1 MKIQKIIQIITI
13 LLISNNL
20 FSQNSTFEYLSS
32 SHLDEYFSDI
42 VETTDGSIYFS
53 SALSSVEKPYISSVL
68 VTKLDAY
75 GNLIDSVTISF
86 PNKSMYINHMFATNN
101 EPFTIV
107 ASVFDTLIQR
117 TKSGIVFYNMDE
129 ELNFTNQTVY
139 LIDSTYTL
147 DAIYAN
153 IKADGDIMA
162 GIAIRVLPTQVSRSF
177 IYEFSDDFDSINAK
191 FYPDEGRIFSNF
203 RELSNGNYWLL
214 NMSRMRYELLD
225 SALNILSTQKIPN
238 VLSPNYGVVW
248 DTDTSFYLL
257 GDGILPSSSPHNLG
271 FIKQFHPMDTTGHI
285 YNHWRVSDTVDF
297 PALWGGIDFK
307 NKDSI
312 FIGGTR
318 DIWLGFHNTWPS
330 WFVVL
335 QTDSLLNIRW
345 ERFYGGDAYYMM
357 GKLIA
362 TNDGGC
368 IVAGTRYDYM
378 NTTELE
384 TDIIVLKLN
393 QDGLITSNKGKPSIK
408 MREAIVYPNPGDK
421 EIVVRIAIQYK
432 NSVFEL
438 FDINGRHILKQN
450 FAGTKG
456 TVNTTFLERGTYIYR
471 ITSNDGLY
479 ETGQWIKQ

>member
-1 MKIQKIIQIITI
+1 MKKIIFIFI
-13 LLISNNL
+13 LSLLYFTQDIK
-20 FSQNSTFEYLSS
+20 SQGTTFEFLLSS
-32 SHLDEYFSDI
+32 FSDEIFWDILETSDNNIYFTGGLSNINNPYKEYGLIVKLDEYGNLVDSI
-42 VETTDGSIYFS
+42 VVSSPNKGMQITRILPYTDQEF
-53 SALSSVEKPYISSVL
+53 VL
-68 VTKLDAY
+68 VTGIYD
-75 GNLIDSVTISF
+75 TIWTLKKF
-86 PNKSMYINHMFATNN
+86 
-101 EPFTIV
+101 EIV
-107 ASVFDTLIQR
+107 L
-117 TKSGIVFYNMDE
+117 YNMDTD
-129 ELNFTNQTVY
+129 LNLYNKSNFVFPE
-139 LIDSTYTL
+139 
-147 DAIYAN
+147 A
-153 IKADGDIMA
+153 
-162 GIAIRVLPTQVSRSF
+162 
-177 IYEFSDDFDSINAK
+177 YEFRHLASNKASNGNILVGGAVLIHGSGSNSRPFFYEFNSDFDSIKAK
-191 FYPDEGRIFSNF
+191 FFEYAGMTSYLKD
-203 RELSNGNYWLL
+203 LSNSNYWLL

-225 SALNILSTQKIPN
+225 SALNILSTHKIPN
-238 VLSPNYGVVW
+238 VISPNYGVIW

-271 FIKQFHPMDTTGHI
+271 FIRQFHPMDTTGHI

-297 PALWGGIDFK
+297 PAFWGGIDFK

-318 DIWLGFHNTWPS
+318 DMWGSYYNTWPS
-330 WFVVL
+330 WFVIL

-393 QDGLITSNKGKPSIK
+393 GDGLITSNKGKPSIK

-438 FDINGRHILKQN
+438 FDINGRHILKQY

>member
-1 MKIQKIIQIITI
+1 MKVQKIILIIVI
-13 LLISNNL
+13 LLSYNNIS
-20 FSQNSTFEYLSS
+20 SQNSTFEYLSS

-53 SALSSVEKPYISSVL
+53 SRLSTIEKPYKKSVL

-75 GNLIDSVTISF
+75 GSLIDSVTITF
-86 PNKSMYINHMFATNN
+86 PNKSMYIYHMFATNN
-101 EPFTIV
+101 EIFTIV
-107 ASVFDTLIQR
+107 AGIFDTLIER

-147 DAIYAN
+147 DAIFAN

-162 GIAIRVLPTQVSRSF
+162 SIAVRVLPTQVSRSF
-177 IYEFSDDFDSINAK
+177 IYQFSSDFDSINAK
-191 FYPDEGRIFSNF
+191 FYPDEARVISNF
-203 RELSNGNYWLL
+203 KDLLNGNYWLL
-214 NMSRMRYELLD
+214 NMSLSRYELLD
-225 SALNILSTQKIPN
+225 SLLNFVSTQKIPN
-238 VLSPNYGVVW
+238 VISPNYGVVW

-271 FIKQFHPMDTTGHI
+271 FIRQFHPMDTTGHI
-285 YNHWRVSDTVDF
+285 YNHWNVSDTVDF

-318 DIWLGFHNTWPS
+318 DIWVGFYNRWPS
-330 WFVVL
+330 WFIIL

-393 QDGLITSNKGKPSIK
+393 GDGLITSNQGKPSIE
-408 MREAIVYPNPGDK
+408 MHEAIVYPNPGNA
-421 EIVVRIAIQYK
+421 EIVVRIAVQYK
-432 NSVFEL
+432 QSVFEL
-438 FDINGRHILKQN
+438 FDINGRHILKQD
-450 FAGTKG
+450 FTGTQGK
-456 TVNTTFLERGTYIYR
+456 VNTTFLENGTYIYR
-471 ITSNDGLY
+471 ITSNDGLF
-479 ETGQWIKQ
+479 ETGKWIKQ